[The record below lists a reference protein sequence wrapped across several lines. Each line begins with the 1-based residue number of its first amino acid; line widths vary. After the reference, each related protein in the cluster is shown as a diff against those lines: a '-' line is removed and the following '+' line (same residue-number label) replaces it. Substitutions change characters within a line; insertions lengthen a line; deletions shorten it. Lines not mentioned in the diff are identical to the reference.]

1 MKVNLSLP
9 PDVDPTPFKEYFL
22 EYLGANL
29 SKRLCESLANLLAI
43 DYAGRLNAAPDLTI
57 HINECT
63 LRIKKQLGL
72 KVITD
77 ESFSSIM
84 DLFIIA
90 ITPERDLD
98 TDENNKSNEQSHDAL
113 IDSII
118 ASYFYDLTPEETAII
133 RTLMKE
139 ILNSKN
145 GKEMMNAA
153 SSNPKLFYSIV
164 VSAIREKDKL
174 QEVLESV
181 KLHLT
186 RIFLKNKE
194 QFKKQS
200 RLQTIVSKISLIG
213 GLMLTASTGLA
224 LGGLALPALILP
236 ATATVVKASPEL
248 GEKIA
253 TPSNKRINEKGK
265 EEKTITNTLH
275 LTDKE
280 NSVGHSA
287 QKNIEQKLIKS
298 KLKNLLESIEV
309 SKQSEKLSNHKFE
322 ERLNNKNKSI
332 EKGRSR

>member
-1 MKVNLSLP
+1 MRIDLSLP
-9 PDVDPTPFKEYFL
+9 PGVDPNPFKEYFL
-22 EYLGANL
+22 EYLRGNL
-29 SKRLCESLANLLAI
+29 SERLCISLANLLAV
-43 DYAGRLNAAPDLTI
+43 DYAGRLDSKPDLAL

-84 DLFIIA
+84 NIFIIA
-90 ITPERDLD
+90 ITPERDID
-98 TDENNKSNEQSHDAL
+98 SNESNKPKEQSHDAL

-118 ASYFYDLTPEETAII
+118 ASYFYDLSPEETVII
-133 RTLMKE
+133 RTSMRE
-139 ILNSKN
+139 ILNSAN
-145 GKEMMNAA
+145 GKEMMNVA

-164 VSAIREKDKL
+164 VSAIRKNDKL

-186 RIFLKNKE
+186 RIFLKDKE
-194 QFKKQS
+194 QLKKQS
-200 RLQTIVSKISLIG
+200 GLQTIVSKISLMG
-213 GLMLTASTGLA
+213 GLILTASTGLV

-236 ATATVVKASPEL
+236 ATATVVKVSPEL

-253 TPSNKRINEKGK
+253 SPSDKSPDKKGK
-265 EEKTITNTLH
+265 EGEIITTTLS

-280 NSVGHSA
+280 NSVVHSA
-287 QKNIEQKLIKS
+287 QKNVEQKLVNA
-298 KLKNLLESIEV
+298 KLKNLLKSIEV
-309 SKQSEKLSNHKFE
+309 SKQNEKIPGHKFE
-322 ERLNNKNKSI
+322 ERLNNKNKLL